1 MYLNEAQISLTGYV
15 ATQPVV
21 RTVRSGATNL
31 SMRVAW
37 TPRRQDRVTGEWTDG
52 NTSYATVI
60 CWRRLATN
68 GAVCLRKGD
77 PVVVKGRLSVR
88 TYEDKQGVRKV
99 AVEVEASSVGHD
111 LSRGVAQFQRVRPQT
126 GLTAAEFASNGG
138 SEQSGIGA
146 GASAGDGLGAG
157 LGLGPDGGFSGGLV
171 PRIDDEYPPQDDP
184 GPDDP
189 FFHDGDGSDRGS
201 ADRAGADRGGADRGG
216 AVTDEDSSEAD
227 ARTSGGDDDD
237 ASGTLATRAGDGAE
251 RPGGGEGGSEL
262 PESDGSPQRTP
273 VVTPF

>member
-21 RTVRSGATNL
+21 RMVKSGATNL

-52 NTSYATVI
+52 NTSYVTVI

-77 PVVVKGRLSVR
+77 PVVVKGRLSIR
-88 TYEDKQGVRKV
+88 TYEDKEGVRKV

-126 GLTAAEFASNGG
+126 GRTAAEFAAANG
-138 SEQSGIGA
+138 EGA
-146 GASAGDGLGAG
+146 AAAAQGAAQPAIASDGDRSYLRDGDAG
-157 LGLGPDGGFSGGLV
+157 
-171 PRIDDEYPPQDDP
+171 YPPQDDP

-189 FFHDGDGSDRGS
+189 FFQDSEISDSTELADPAAPPADGDDTPSEDRSSDRI
-201 ADRAGADRGGADRGG
+201 GAAI
-216 AVTDEDSSEAD
+216 
-227 ARTSGGDDDD
+227 
-237 ASGTLATRAGDGAE
+237 
-251 RPGGGEGGSEL
+251 
-262 PESDGSPQRTP
+262 
-273 VVTPF
+273 

>member
-21 RTVRSGATNL
+21 RTVKSGATNL

-52 NTSYATVI
+52 NTSYVTVI

-77 PVVVKGRLSVR
+77 PVVVKGRLSIR
-88 TYEDKQGVRKV
+88 TYEDRQGLRKV

-126 GLTAAEFASNGG
+126 GLTAAEFAAGSGNGANPPADGRAGSHEG
-138 SEQSGIGA
+138 SEALST
-146 GASAGDGLGAG
+146 SH
-157 LGLGPDGGFSGGLV
+157 S
-171 PRIDDEYPPQDDP
+171 DP
-184 GPDDP
+184 GPEDP
-189 FFHDGDGSDRGS
+189 FFNESAISDQ
-201 ADRAGADRGGADRGG
+201 
-216 AVTDEDSSEAD
+216 TAD
-227 ARTSGGDDDD
+227 AELAD
-237 ASGTLATRAGDGAE
+237 AELADAQLADAE
-251 RPGGGEGGSEL
+251 
-262 PESDGSPQRTP
+262 Q
-273 VVTPF
+273 VAAPF